1 MTSAA
6 LSILR
11 GSELRAPP
19 ALFLPHRRTRAAGT
33 LGLSGLL
40 VWFLPFTPAP
50 CPCRWTNGHDWQQR
64 QAHRAVS
71 VSAQPQLPKP
81 NTFPVPSPT
90 LALCSSHS
98 KALRASTPRTLCG
111 HCAHSKWQFFIISLS
126 SRVPLGKK
134 ASPTCGLLTA
144 FHRHLASGMNV
155 YKLTWLL
162 FIIFALFMG

>member
-33 LGLSGLL
+33 LGLSRLL

-50 CPCRWTNGHDWQQR
+50 CPCRWTDGHGWQQR

-71 VSAQPQLPKP
+71 VSAQPQLPKS
-81 NTFPVPSPT
+81 NTFPVPPPT

-111 HCAHSKWQFFIISLS
+111 HCAHSKWQFFIISLFLS
-126 SRVPLGKK
+126 SIRKE
-134 ASPTCGLLTA
+134 SPSNMWFANSISQA
-144 FHRHLASGMNV
+144 FSFRDECV
-155 YKLTWLL
+155 LTWLS
-162 FIIFALFMG
+162 FIIFALFMR